1 MNRHYSLTMKKSKRI
16 LLIAFAIMCG
26 SVCLEAQLGPFS
38 SPAHAPQARTQ
49 EELDA
54 YLLITIGQDPK
65 IVIRNT
71 ETFALQ
77 YPQSK
82 LLGTAYEYQM
92 LAYEQTSDFQGLLSA
107 GEKALHL
114 QPDSVNT
121 LLTLANAIPNGLA
134 GRSDSVDLLTRAQ
147 EYARRALRGIDQM
160 RIPLEMPLEGWESSK
175 GEMVSRAH
183 EALGQVAMKRNQL
196 PVAVSE
202 FEVAARGNP
211 KPRGSQFYRL
221 GAAYAAIGNNEGAVT
236 ALRRAAELGPDALR
250 ELAEHEL
257 KELTNQ
263 SSVERQP

>member
-1 MNRHYSLTMKKSKRI
+1 MNRRNSLTLKKSKRV
-16 LLIAFAIMCG
+16 LLIALAIMCG
-26 SVCLEAQLGPFS
+26 SMCSEAQLGPFS
-38 SPAHAPQARTQ
+38 SPAHAPQAKTE

-54 YLLITIGQDPK
+54 YLQIVTVQDPT

-77 YPQSK
+77 YPQSN
-82 LLGTAYEYQM
+82 LLGTAYQYQM
-92 LAYEQTSDFQGLLSA
+92 FAYEQKSDFQGLLSA
-107 GEKALHL
+107 GEKALKL
-114 QPDSVNT
+114 QPDNVNT
-121 LLTLANAIPNGLA
+121 LLTLANAIPNTLA
-134 GRSDSVDLLTRAQ
+134 GRPDSADLLARAQ

-160 RIPLEMPLEGWESSK
+160 RIPLATPLEQWEPSK

-202 FEVAARGNP
+202 FEMAARGNP
-211 KPRGSQFYRL
+211 RPRGSQFYRL
-221 GAAYAAIGNNEGAVT
+221 GAAYAAIGNNDSAVT

-263 SSVERQP
+263 NPAAKQP